1 MYTMLPRNDNTLLKG
16 SAHTP
21 DKDSKSGKKEAK
33 RCTLTIPKH
42 VNIIPRLPKVDDE
55 LHARTIFEQVAVEA
69 HPAKTKPKTR
79 SKLKWKESPG
89 STEKTEESKSSNVN
103 SDQAIR
109 LDIKIKKEPGQKKVA
124 TKQKLGKDTINT
136 DKKEQSILWMIIRKI
151 LEEIL
156 IWFIIIMILI
166 ITRIRG

>member
-1 MYTMLPRNDNTLLKG
+1 FSDNTLLKG
-16 SAHTP
+16 SPRTP
-21 DKDSKSGKKEAK
+21 DKDPKSGKKEAK
-33 RCTLTIPKH
+33 RCALTIPKH

-55 LHARTIFEQVAVEA
+55 LHARTIFEPVAVEA

-79 SKLKWKESPG
+79 SKLKWKESLE
-89 STEKTEESKSSNVN
+89 STEKTEESKGSTVD

-109 LDIKIKKEPGQKKVA
+109 LDIKIKKKA
-124 TKQKLGKDTINT
+124 TKQKSGKDTTET
-136 DKKEQSILWMIIRKI
+136 DEKEQSILWMIIRKI

-166 ITRIRG
+166 IMRIRG